1 MIYDFARVLLK
12 IYFAIYL
19 GPIKIV
25 GKENLPSSNF
35 ILVAPHHY
43 LWDAPVLAVTIVS
56 TTFFFM
62 AKKELFS
69 NLFLGTLLGHLN
81 AFPVDRQKPGTR
93 SIKIPIRELRR
104 GSKSMIIFPT
114 GSRFSTEVKPG
125 YLLIAHASRVPVV
138 PATIKRSKWG
148 QTVVQIGKP
157 YFVNE
162 AVNKRTT
169 NRHYQNLLHAYE
181 SIGV

>member
-1 MIYDFARVLLK
+1 MLYHFARALLK
-12 IYFAIYL
+12 MYFAIYL

-25 GKENLPSSNF
+25 GKENLPDSNF

-43 LWDAPVLAVTIVS
+43 LWDAPVLAVTLVS

-69 NLFLGTLLGHLN
+69 NFFFGTLLGHLN
-81 AFPVDRQKPGTR
+81 AFPVDRQRPGTR
-93 SIKIPIRELRR
+93 SIKMPIRELRR

-114 GSRFSTEVKPG
+114 GSRFSTQIKPG
-125 YLLIAHASRVPVV
+125 YLMIAHASQVPVV
-138 PATIKRSKWG
+138 PATIKHSKWG
-148 QTVVQIGKP
+148 QTVIEIGKP

-162 AVNKRTT
+162 AVNNRTKE
-169 NRHYQNLLHAYE
+169 NHYQNLLDAYE
-181 SIGV
+181 SIGA